1 MNQRHSNRAHRDL
14 SGQSSSVSPRTGRKE
29 VAQELERAV
38 GLRYFSGLCSQET
51 LHWRK
56 YWNAWRVATR
66 EGTHGRWHC
75 QWCMMAD
82 DQHFVRMTVTFYGR
96 WQRCGIVQINSFTP
110 CGISSCAALSRFFL
124 SIVRPCE
131 VLRLVT
137 VVDGS
142 NRRRRVVSSV
152 RSIDQCRSSPPAGGN
167 AARLF

>member
-96 WQRCGIVQINSFTP
+96 WQRCRIVQVNSLTP
-110 CGISSCAALSRFFL
+110 CGISSCAALSRFL
-124 SIVRPCE
+124 LLDRAAVRG
-131 VLRLVT
+131 LALGHL
-137 VVDGS
+137 VDGS
-142 NRRRRVVSSV
+142 NRRRRGVSSV
-152 RSIDQCRSSPPAGGN
+152 RSIHQCRSKSAG
-167 AARLF
+167 RRKC